1 MDQPALFHES
11 LLDALRD
18 CVRALGEPKIVGQ
31 AMRPEKSQDDART
44 WLLNCLNPD
53 RPEKFDPE
61 QIMWLLREAR
71 KVNCHAAFVYMARE
85 CGYADPRPIEP
96 EDERAALQRE
106 FVTATADMKRLFSR
120 MERAGLRIA

>member
-11 LLDALRD
+11 LHDALRD
-18 CVRALGEPKIVGQ
+18 CVRALGEPKAVGH
-31 AMRPEKSQDDART
+31 AMRPEKSMDEART

-61 QIMWLLREAR
+61 QILWILREAR
-71 KVNCHAAFVYMARE
+71 KVGCHAAFAYMARE
-85 CGYADPRPIEP
+85 CGYADPVPIEP

-106 FVTATADMKRLFSR
+106 FIETGKALKSLLAR
-120 MERAGLRIA
+120 MDRAGLRAA